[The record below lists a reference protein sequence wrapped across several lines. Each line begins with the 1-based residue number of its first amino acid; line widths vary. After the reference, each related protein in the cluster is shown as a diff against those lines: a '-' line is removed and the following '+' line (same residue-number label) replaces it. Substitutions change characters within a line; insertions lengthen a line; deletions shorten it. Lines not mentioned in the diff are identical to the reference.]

1 MLQLLVIFA
10 IGGMKAVAINL
21 HAWQPVRLAH
31 YQNKCVRKE
40 INNKAVY
47 MASGAPKHLYK
58 RRRNGQTDRQTD
70 RRTDRPSYR
79 DARIHLTRPY
89 TWHQVLQNSPIR
101 EGVTDLWTDG
111 PMDGRTNGRTDQ
123 QMDRWMDLPSYRDAW
138 THLKR

>member
-47 MASGAPKHLYK
+47 MASGALKHLYK
-58 RRRNGQTDRQTD
+58 RRRNRQPNRWADGGTD
-70 RRTDRPSYR
+70 PL
-79 DARIHLTRPY
+79 IE
-89 TWHQVLQNSPIR
+89 VLYS
-101 EGVTDLWTDG
+101 T
-111 PMDGRTNGRTDQ
+111 
-123 QMDRWMDLPSYRDAW
+123 
-138 THLKR
+138 

>member
-47 MASGAPKHLYK
+47 MASGAPKHVDK
-58 RRRNGQTDRQTD
+58 RRR
-70 RRTDRPSYR
+70 Y
-79 DARIHLTRPY
+79 
-89 TWHQVLQNSPIR
+89 
-101 EGVTDLWTDG
+101 G
-111 PMDGRTNGRTDQ
+111 PMDGPTDGRTDRRKDPLIEMRRRIQ
-123 QMDRWMDLPSYRDAW
+123 KKQ
-138 THLKR
+138 TKR